1 VDKLVLILE
10 INLQENFGFNI
21 FVIHYHEEMN
31 YLKKANILQIL
42 IVSFFLSYCSKD
54 KTVVE
59 IKDAQLPKNI
69 LPKMKPFLDE
79 EQQLTKEYLANV
91 SHQITVFYNKN
102 WPNHAANGAFLV
114 AKKGQIIFEK
124 YEGWANFSKK
134 DFINSNTPLHIA
146 SVTKVITASA
156 ILKLVN
162 AGRLELD
169 QRVNTV
175 LNEFPFPDITIRML
189 LNHRS
194 GLRNYAYFTDRN
206 EKVWNRR
213 NILTN
218 QDILTLLA
226 TKNIGLESIPD
237 TRFAYCNT
245 NYAMLALIIEKIT
258 NMSYIKAMNEMI
270 FKPLNMK
277 NTFVFDYEK
286 DKDRIV
292 PSYKAN
298 GVEIGKDYLDAVYGD
313 KNIYS
318 TVRDLLKFD
327 RARNRPGFL
336 EPNLLSQVYKGY
348 SNEHAGKRNYGLGIR
363 MLNWETGQNFY
374 FHNGWWHGNTSSYI
388 TLLKE
393 NVTIIALSNKKTLK
407 TYKIKHLSKI
417 FGDYPFVPDTEE

>member
-1 VDKLVLILE
+1 
-10 INLQENFGFNI
+10 
-21 FVIHYHEEMN
+21 
-31 YLKKANILQIL
+31 
-42 IVSFFLSYCSKD
+42 
-54 KTVVE
+54 
-59 IKDAQLPKNI
+59 
-69 LPKMKPFLDE
+69 MKPFLNE
-79 EQQLTKEYLANV
+79 EHQLTPEYIANV
-91 SHQITVFYNKN
+91 RNQIAVFYNKN

-114 AKKGQIIFEK
+114 AKNGQMIFEK
-124 YEGWANFSKK
+124 YEGRANFSKK

-169 QRVNTV
+169 QKVNTV
-175 LNEFPFPDITIRML
+175 LNEFPFPDITVRML

-258 NMSYIKAMNEMI
+258 NMSYKNAMNEMI
-270 FKPLNMK
+270 FKPLNMT

-348 SNEHAGKRNYGLGIR
+348 SNERAGKRNYGLGIR

-388 TLLKE
+388 TLQKD
-393 NVTIIALSNKKTLK
+393 NVTIIALSNKKTLR

-417 FGDYPFVPDTEE
+417 FGDYPFEPDTEE